1 MSSAAPVFAG
11 FVLAGG
17 QSSRMGRDKALVE
30 LAGRPLIVY
39 ALEALRG
46 AGVSAQIAGARSE
59 LSAFAP
65 VIPDREENFGP
76 LSGVCSSLAATQDE
90 FAVFLSVDL
99 PLIPASL
106 LAQLAWDTAMTGST
120 VTLASV
126 NGFAQTFPAVVRRS
140 ALPALQEELHSGR
153 AGCFAGFQ
161 AAAKH
166 REEAPRILAV
176 ESLAQSG
183 HVAHPLGLPAARWFH
198 NVNAPADLELAESW
212 LRRAIR

>member
-1 MSSAAPVFAG
+1 VSFAGPVFSG

-30 LAGRPLIVY
+30 LAGRPLIAY
-39 ALEALRG
+39 ALEALRD
-46 AGVSAQIAGARSE
+46 AGLRAQIAGARSE

-65 VIPDREENFGP
+65 VVADREENAGP
-76 LSGVCSSLAATQDE
+76 LSGVCAALAATQAD

-106 LAQLAWDTAMTGST
+106 LRYLTWDAAMTGSA

-126 NGFAQTFPAVVRRS
+126 NGFQQTFPAVVRCD
-140 ALPALQEELHSGR
+140 ALPVLEEELHDGR
-153 AGCFAGFQ
+153 ASCFAGFQ
-161 AAAKH
+161 SAAASTG
-166 REEAPRILAV
+166 ETLRILGA

-183 HVAHPLGLPAARWFH
+183 HAAHPLGLAAARWFH
-198 NVNAPADLELAESW
+198 NVNAPADLEMAELW
-212 LRRAIR
+212 LRRVLR